1 MRFLLGLAIGF
12 GVGFGGALLLAPDR
26 SKWRPVDALAGSAD
40 GQPPAFE
47 DDHAVTAFVRR
58 ATRSVRELL
67 NEAMDE
73 AKKAQEE
80 TEREMRE
87 RYELEV
93 RREIGETL
101 DVEATKDK
109 GKEKK
114 DKQD

>member
-12 GVGFGGALLLAPDR
+12 GVGFGGALLFAPDR
-26 SKWRPVDALAGSAD
+26 SKWRAVGSPAGATD
-40 GQPPAFE
+40 GGPPGLE
-47 DDHAVTAFVRR
+47 DDHTVTAFVRR

-93 RREIGETL
+93 RREMGETL
-101 DVEATKDK
+101 DVEAAKDK
-109 GKEKK
+109 GKEQK
-114 DKQD
+114 DK